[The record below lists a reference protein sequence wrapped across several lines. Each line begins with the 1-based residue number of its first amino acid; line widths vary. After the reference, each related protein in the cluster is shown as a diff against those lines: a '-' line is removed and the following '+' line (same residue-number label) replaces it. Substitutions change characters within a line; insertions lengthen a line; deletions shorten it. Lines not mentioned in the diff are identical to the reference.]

1 MTISNSTRGRSNKA
15 AGKFFETIISNSC
28 IWYSENGL
36 AKIEKQ
42 QEPLR
47 VLRSLGGGKFLCC
60 FEGKSGVD
68 YKGTLVGGRAVVFE
82 AKHTDTHIFQRDRV
96 QEWQLDYL
104 IEHKNLG
111 AEAFILLSYGLQ
123 GFYRIPVEDWYF
135 MKNRFGKV
143 SINEKDVQRYKVD
156 FNGFTIKFLEG
167 IVDEQ
172 NN

>member
-1 MTISNSTRGRSNKA
+1 MAISNFTRGRRNKA

-28 IWYSENGL
+28 VWYSENGL

-47 VLRSLGGGKFLCC
+47 VLRSLGDGKFLCC

-82 AKHTDTHIFQRDRV
+82 AKHTDTHVFQRDRV

-104 IEHKNLG
+104 IEHNNLG

-123 GFYRIPVEDWYF
+123 GFYRIPVSDWYF

-143 SINEKDVQRYKVD
+143 SITEKDVQQYKVN

-167 IVDEQ
+167 IVNEQ
-172 NN
+172 SD